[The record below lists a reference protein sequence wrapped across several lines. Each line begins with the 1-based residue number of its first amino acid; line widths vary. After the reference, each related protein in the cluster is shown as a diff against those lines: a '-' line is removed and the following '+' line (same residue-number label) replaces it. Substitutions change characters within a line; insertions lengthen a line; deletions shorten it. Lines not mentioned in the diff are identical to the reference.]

1 MPPGLDRSPR
11 ARKAVLLHDVARAP
25 KTRRIISMSTPP
37 EYDAR
42 ITPARAR
49 PIPGVHRVLQR
60 CTVLASPSCSQPM
73 NIKMTPETCG
83 HPSAPADHARAHK
96 MDPLNSFYSPDPL
109 AIYGAFF
116 RPKS

>member
-11 ARKAVLLHDVARAP
+11 ARKAVLLHDVARAS
-25 KTRRIISMSTPP
+25 KKRRVISTPSP
-37 EYDAR
+37 AEYAAK
-42 ITPARAR
+42 IPPARAR
-49 PIPGVHRVLQR
+49 PIPGVHRNLHR